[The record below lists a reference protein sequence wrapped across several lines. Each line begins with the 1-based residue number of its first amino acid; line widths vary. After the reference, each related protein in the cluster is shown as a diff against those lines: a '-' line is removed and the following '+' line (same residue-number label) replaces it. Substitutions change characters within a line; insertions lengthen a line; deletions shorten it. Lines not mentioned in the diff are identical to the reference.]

1 MFSFSCCFATVR
13 NLRGDRVHRCMFLC
27 SCHPVH
33 SNGDW
38 RKSVRYTGDEALVR
52 YFQYQ
57 DNNNLLDSD
66 EEKNLNDQ
74 LMGYNSDSGKNSSHD
89 DDETARTKADDDQQ
103 QQTQSIQLTS
113 RYVQI
118 YEPFSYF
125 SSFSSVSKIKYNL

>member
-1 MFSFSCCFATVR
+1 M
-13 NLRGDRVHRCMFLC
+13 H
-27 SCHPVH
+27 
-33 SNGDW
+33 
-38 RKSVRYTGDEALVR
+38 YTGDEALVR

-66 EEKNLNDQ
+66 GEENLDDQ
-74 LMGYNSDSGKNSSHD
+74 LMGYNSDSGEDSSHD
-89 DDETARTKADDDQQ
+89 DDETARTPPDDDHQ

-125 SSFSSVSKIKYNL
+125 SFSSVSKIKYNL